1 MEEGKDNRKRY
12 KVICPYCGKVQYAC
26 KSIMHDLGIE
36 DAGHANCIECKGFM
50 RLIFVKKADKMT
62 AEKWEVRK
70 RGEMS
75 DMRK

>member
-1 MEEGKDNRKRY
+1 MKEVKDNRKRY
-12 KVICPYCGKVQYAC
+12 KIICPYCGKVQYAC
-26 KSIMHDLGIE
+26 KSIMHELGIE
-36 DAGHANCIECKGFM
+36 DAGHGGCLECKGFM
-50 RLIFVKKADKMT
+50 KLLYNAESDTMT

>member
-1 MEEGKDNRKRY
+1 MKEVEDNRKRY
-12 KVICPYCGKVQYAC
+12 KIICPYCGKVQYAC
-26 KSIMHDLGIE
+26 KSIMHEWGIE
-36 DAGHANCIECKGFM
+36 DAGHGGCLDCKGFM
-50 RLIFVKKADKMT
+50 KLLYNAESDTMT